1 MFVLLLLCSG
11 AESKRLIEVRRRGFP
26 RETFVGRSLWKVFYV
41 DLCGD
46 LWSCSVTTPMLNLE
60 VLYRKFCTNL

>member
-26 RETFVGRSLWKVFYV
+26 PETSVGRSLWKKKKKKPKDVVQFYV

-46 LWSCSVTTPMLNLE
+46 LWSCSVTTSMLN
-60 VLYRKFCTNL
+60 C